1 MAALKKSWLTKF
13 LVWRAKHIS
22 QRQFVY
28 ILSILV
34 GFTSGVAAV
43 VLKNL
48 THFFQHL
55 LEGNLVKYYHTAF
68 YFVFPILGFTMVY
81 LIIKY
86 VIRHRVSQGIPST
99 LFAISKHKGIMRK
112 YQMFASIITAP
123 LTVGFGGRSVWK
135 GRPCRQGQR

>member
-1 MAALKKSWLTKF
+1 MAALKKSWFNKF

-34 GFTSGVAAV
+34 GFTSGIGAV

-55 LEGNLVKYYHTAF
+55 LEGNLVKYYHHAF
-68 YFVFPILGFTMVY
+68 YFLLSHNFNTFL
-81 LIIKY
+81 
-86 VIRHRVSQGIPST
+86 
-99 LFAISKHKGIMRK
+99 
-112 YQMFASIITAP
+112 
-123 LTVGFGGRSVWK
+123 
-135 GRPCRQGQR
+135 